1 MKQASAKP
9 TTGRASPVRLDRD
22 DRLPFKVISLLP
34 LIPVVVAGALLSMT
48 VRHKELNEVYFVNSA
63 YYVITAMLGVYAAI
77 ELSGLGSG
85 SAVRQWLRDHHSG
98 LIVTALVSFVVVLAV
113 APAYRVLA
121 DEANLIGVSR
131 NLFYQRTANFA
142 TTGKWY
148 FENFWPLNLATDRRP
163 ALFPYLVSLLHVL
176 RGYHPENGFH
186 LNALL
191 FVMFVFAS
199 YRLAKTLGGELFG
212 IVTAILVASCPNTL
226 IAARSAG
233 FDLLSSFMLLVVFK
247 GFVEFTIDSSPRRLA
262 LLALQLCMLAHVRYE
277 GWALVLATVAV
288 LLVSRLV
295 RREHF
300 RGYGWVYGLLPIFLL
315 PRYWQT
321 VAKANDAEQPL
332 SATLFS
338 LKNFAQNGGEYLR
351 VLRHPLDITGPHSP
365 LLMLLAI
372 VGCTIF
378 FVSSALKVRKLP
390 WTSPLYRHLLLA
402 AVLIG
407 AETVISFSYMWG
419 KSLHPS
425 SCRLF
430 VWLDT
435 LVAFA
440 AAWTLTLIG
449 KNIASCASSSKAASA
464 APATVLSSLAL
475 LAIHVPVASEARFT
489 NSLILTRQAA
499 NTWRFFEGLH
509 NKNILILSDRPGLF
523 TVMNYGALDIST
535 ANADRSPLLELSR
548 HLYDDVYLVQEVD
561 LNTHEPTPT
570 FNVWPDV
577 AKENVH
583 EFQNTDSLSVR
594 IAKIRH

>member
-1 MKQASAKP
+1 MNQAPGKT
-9 TTGRASPVRLDRD
+9 TTGSVSPTGSSLFA
-22 DRLPFKVISLLP
+22 RLPKRVNGMLP
-34 LIPVVVAGALLSMT
+34 LIPVAVAGALLSMT

-63 YYVITAMLGVYAAI
+63 YYVITAMFVVYAAI
-77 ELSGLGSG
+77 ELSGLGSR
-85 SAVRQWLRDHHSG
+85 SAVRQWMLYHRGG
-98 LIVTALVSFVVVLAV
+98 LIVTALVSFVVVLTV
-113 APAYRVLA
+113 TPAYRVLA

-186 LNALL
+186 LNAIL

-212 IVTAILVASCPNTL
+212 IVTAILVAACPNTL

-247 GFVEFTIDSSPRRLA
+247 GFVEFSNDSSPRRLA

-288 LLVSRLV
+288 LLVSRMV
-295 RREHF
+295 HREHF
-300 RGYGWVYGLLPIFLL
+300 RGYACLYGFLPLFLL

-338 LKNFAQNGGEYLR
+338 LKNFAQNGGEYLS
-351 VLRHPLDITGPHSP
+351 VLRRPLDITGPHSP
-365 LLMLLAI
+365 VLMLLAI
-372 VGCTIF
+372 AGCVMF
-378 FVSSALKVRKLP
+378 FISSALRIRKLP
-390 WTSPLYRHLLLA
+390 WASPIIRHLVLA

-440 AAWTLTLIG
+440 AAWMLTLIG
-449 KNIASCASSSKAASA
+449 KQFALWTPALKAEAA
-464 APATVLSSLAL
+464 APATVLSSVAL
-475 LAIHVPVASEARFT
+475 LAMHVPIASEARFT

-499 NTWRFFEGLH
+499 NSWRFFKGLH

-523 TVMNYGALDIST
+523 TIMNYGALDIST
-535 ANADRSPLLELSR
+535 ANSDRSPLLELSR
-548 HLYDDVYLVQEVD
+548 HLYDDVYLVQEID
-561 LNTHEPTPT
+561 LNTHEPVPQ

-577 AKENVH
+577 SKETVL